1 MDKDIILEL
10 LNNVRT
16 SKLIGIVPIEIIESA
31 LENGL
36 LERTKF
42 GNFELSDKG
51 AKLLEGN
58 LTPSFQ

>member
-36 LERTKF
+36 LKRTRL

-51 AKLLEGN
+51 AKLLEES
-58 LTPSFQ
+58 LTMSLR